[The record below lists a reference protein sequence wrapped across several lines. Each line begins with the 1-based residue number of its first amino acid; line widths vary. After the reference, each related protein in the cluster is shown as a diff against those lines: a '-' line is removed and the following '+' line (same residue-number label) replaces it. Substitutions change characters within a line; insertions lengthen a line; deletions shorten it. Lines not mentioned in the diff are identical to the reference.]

1 MSSFQVDGADRCELK
16 IRAIDLLT
24 LNHEK
29 ALQLMLEQKAIQK
42 WIRNGVSRTKYEW
55 YPDCR
60 AIMHI
65 FTNIK
70 VKPTKS
76 VENKDKIENK
86 VSQ

>member
-1 MSSFQVDGADRCELK
+1 MICFQVDGADRCELK
-16 IRAIDLLT
+16 IKAIDLLT
-24 LNHEK
+24 LNQEK

-42 WIRNGVSRTKYEW
+42 WIRNGILRTKYEW

-65 FTNIK
+65 YTNIK
-70 VKPTKS
+70 VKPKTS
-76 VENKDKIENK
+76 VDIEVIENK